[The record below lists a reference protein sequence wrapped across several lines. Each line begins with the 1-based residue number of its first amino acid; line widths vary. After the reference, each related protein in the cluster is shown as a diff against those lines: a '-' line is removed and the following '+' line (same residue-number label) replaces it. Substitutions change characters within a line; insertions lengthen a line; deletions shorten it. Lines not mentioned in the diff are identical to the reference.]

1 MNSQQPS
8 IEQILENMK
17 EKLGADPV
25 PMQLLAKLMPEG
37 VREQARSSQFVE
49 SLEAIPLKYKTL
61 MYVAAAAA
69 AGSELCTKTYAQ
81 RALKSGATAEEV
93 AEALLVAR
101 FVSASIVFATAVPTM
116 EFLLERRNQE

>member
-8 IEQILENMK
+8 VEQILENIK
-17 EKLGADPV
+17 QKLGADPV
-25 PMQLLAKLMPEG
+25 PMQLLAQLMPEG

-49 SLEAIPLKYKTL
+49 GLEAIPLKYKTL

-81 RALKSGATAEEV
+81 RALKAGATAEEV
-93 AEALLVAR
+93 VEALLVAR
-101 FVSASIVFATAVPTM
+101 FVSASIVLATAVPAM
-116 EFLLERRNQE
+116 EFLLQSQGTA